1 MLLHRWSNHVQWA
14 VGTVEWAAETED
26 SVQLMVQT
34 VEEAAGIAV
43 GALEMVRVL
52 DVLALL

>member
-1 MLLHRWSNHVQWA
+1 MQWA